1 MENETKTNLPASKT
15 PVQDEDFV
23 FVQQDKSIHDVKF
36 DTKPTT
42 FFKDALKRFAKN
54 KSSVVAAG
62 ILAVIIGMAIIV
74 PLADGNDITNVN
86 VDNTTHFLPPKWF
99 DDAGGFLDGTG
110 KVKDAIIDPNT
121 NLPDETQYVHSAIV
135 RKQGQ
140 SIEDAIEIKESRV
153 AGVTETILKYGK
165 GGYLSVGV
173 AGIEENGVFFP
184 VPTSVSSP
192 LFAYDPALDASV
204 TYHVPSDYFVEKA
217 GEETT
222 LFATLTLES
231 DALTEAIVLA
241 SDIDVATMND
251 FTVDLSG
258 NADVASALG
267 TAVSNCR
274 LVLTLSPETLADASN
289 LFYLEGV
296 SVSGQESLAAL
307 AFDNAVA
314 EVSRESDKKIPA
326 DEKYAYSSGANRSL
340 VEVLAK
346 TGSFR
351 YDYYEAAYGE
361 TTMEITEKELE
372 KYIERGFLTW
382 DWSDKTSTSADVW
395 QDADPSMYEI
405 TDLEQSP
412 IREVKR
418 FKYRNIS
425 SSIVETETK
434 TLECTVSK
442 YRYAWAK
449 GQLGACAMPRMIFG
463 TNQNGQDFFKI
474 VFSGLLT
481 SLGLGLLAAIINIFV
496 GLVWGAVSGYFGGIT
511 DMVMERVME
520 ILGGMPWIVLMTL
533 IVLLLGSGFWTLLLA
548 LCLTGWMGI
557 AGTTRS
563 QFYRFKGREYVL
575 ASRTLGA
582 SDARLIFKHI
592 LPNGIGTIVTG
603 AVLMIPGVIFTE
615 ANVAYLLPGVLQ
627 YEGGIVSFGLTLSD
641 AQSYLNHYPYLIVS
655 ASIVMVLIMIA
666 FNLFGNGLR
675 DALNPSLKGAD
686 N

>member
-1 MENETKTNLPASKT
+1 
-15 PVQDEDFV
+15 
-23 FVQQDKSIHDVKF
+23 
-36 DTKPTT
+36 
-42 FFKDALKRFAKN
+42 
-54 KSSVVAAG
+54 
-62 ILAVIIGMAIIV
+62 
-74 PLADGNDITNVN
+74 
-86 VDNTTHFLPPKWF
+86 
-99 DDAGGFLDGTG
+99 
-110 KVKDAIIDPNT
+110 
-121 NLPDETQYVHSAIV
+121 
-135 RKQGQ
+135 
-140 SIEDAIEIKESRV
+140 
-153 AGVTETILKYGK
+153 
-165 GGYLSVGV
+165 
-173 AGIEENGVFFP
+173 
-184 VPTSVSSP
+184 
-192 LFAYDPALDASV
+192 
-204 TYHVPSDYFVEKA
+204 
-217 GEETT
+217 
-222 LFATLTLES
+222 
-231 DALTEAIVLA
+231 
-241 SDIDVATMND
+241 
-251 FTVDLSG
+251 
-258 NADVASALG
+258 
-267 TAVSNCR
+267 
-274 LVLTLSPETLADASN
+274 
-289 LFYLEGV
+289 
-296 SVSGQESLAAL
+296 
-307 AFDNAVA
+307 
-314 EVSRESDKKIPA
+314 
-326 DEKYAYSSGANRSL
+326 
-340 VEVLAK
+340 
-346 TGSFR
+346 
-351 YDYYEAAYGE
+351 
-361 TTMEITEKELE
+361 
-372 KYIERGFLTW
+372 
-382 DWSDKTSTSADVW
+382 
-395 QDADPSMYEI
+395 
-405 TDLEQSP
+405 
-412 IREVKR
+412 
-418 FKYRNIS
+418 
-425 SSIVETETK
+425 
-434 TLECTVSK
+434 
-442 YRYAWAK
+442 
-449 GQLGACAMPRMIFG
+449 MPRMIFG

>member
-1 MENETKTNLPASKT
+1 MENENKTNLPASKT

-99 DDAGGFLDGTG
+99 DNAGGFLDGTG

-121 NLPDETQYVHSAIV
+121 NLPDEAQYVHSAIV
-135 RKQGQ
+135 CKKGQ
-140 SIEDAIEIKESRV
+140 SIEDAVEIKESRV
-153 AGVTETILKYGK
+153 AGITETILKYGK
-165 GGYLSVGV
+165 GGYISVAV
-173 AGIEENGVFFP
+173 AGSEENGIFFP
-184 VPTSVSSP
+184 APTSVSSP
-192 LFAYDPALDASV
+192 SFTFDPALDAAV

-217 GEETT
+217 GEETS

-258 NADVASALG
+258 NADVSSALG

-274 LVLTLSPETLADASN
+274 LVLTLSPKTLADASN

-296 SVSGQESLAAL
+296 SVSGQEGLSPL

-351 YDYYEAAYGE
+351 YDYYEAAFGE

-382 DWSDKTSTSADVW
+382 DWSDKSSTSADVW

-405 TDLEQSP
+405 KDLEHSP

-418 FKYRNIS
+418 FKYRRIS

-449 GQLGACAMPRMIFG
+449 GQLGTCAMPRMIFG

>member
-1 MENETKTNLPASKT
+1 MEQENKNYLPVAEPEAK
-15 PVQDEDFV
+15 DEDFV

-42 FFKDALKRFAKN
+42 FFKDAIKRFAKN

-74 PLADGNDITNVN
+74 PMADGNDITNVN
-86 VDNTTHFLPPKWF
+86 LDNTTHFLPPKWF
-99 DDAGGFLDGTG
+99 DNAGGFLDGTG
-110 KVKDAIIDPNT
+110 MVKDAVLDPNT
-121 NLPDETQYVHSAIV
+121 NLPDPSQYLHNAIV
-135 RKQGQ
+135 HNEGQ
-140 SIEDAIEIKESRV
+140 RVQDAIAIKESRV

-165 GGYLSVGV
+165 GGYLSVAVG
-173 AGIEENGVFFP
+173 GTEDNGVFFP
-184 VPTSVSSP
+184 APTTVSSP
-192 LFAYDPALDASV
+192 VFTFDPSAEAKV
-204 TYHVPSDYFVEKA
+204 TFHVPSDYFVEKA
-217 GEETT
+217 GEDTT
-222 LFATLTLES
+222 LFATLSLES
-231 DALTEAIVLA
+231 DASVDPIALA
-241 SDIDVATMND
+241 SDIDVATMGD
-251 FTVDLSG
+251 FTVDLAG
-258 NADVASALG
+258 NADVSSALG
-267 TAVSNCR
+267 TSPSSCR
-274 LVLTLSPETLADASN
+274 LVLTVAPLTLADASN
-289 LFYLEGV
+289 LFFLEGV
-296 SVSGQESLAAL
+296 SVSGQESLKAI
-307 AFDNAVA
+307 AFDDAVT
-314 EVSRESDKKIPA
+314 EVVRESNKTIPS
-326 DEKYAYSSGANRSL
+326 DEKYSYGSGANRSL

-361 TTMEITEKELE
+361 VTMEITETELA
-372 KYIERGFLTW
+372 KFVDRGFISW
-382 DWSDKTSTSADVW
+382 DWSDKSWTSTDTW

-405 TDLEQSP
+405 LDLEHSP

-418 FKYRNIS
+418 FKYRRIS
-425 SSIVETETK
+425 SAIIETETK

-442 YRYAWAK
+442 YRYSWAS
-449 GQLGACAMPRMIFG
+449 GQLGQCAMPRMLFG

-481 SLGLGLLAAIINIFV
+481 SLGLGLLAAMINIFV
-496 GLVWGAVSGYFGGIT
+496 GLVWGALSGYFGGIT
-511 DMVMERVME
+511 DMVMERVCE

-557 AGTTRS
+557 AHTTRS